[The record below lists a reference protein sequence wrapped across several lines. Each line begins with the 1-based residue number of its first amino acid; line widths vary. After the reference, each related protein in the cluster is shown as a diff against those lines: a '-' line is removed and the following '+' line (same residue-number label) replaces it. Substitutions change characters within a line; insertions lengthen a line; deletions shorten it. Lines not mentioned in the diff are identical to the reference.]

1 MKKVHFIA
9 IGGAAMHN
17 LALALHSKGYEVT
30 GSDDE
35 VFEPSKTRLAAVGIL
50 PEKMGWFPEKIT
62 KDTDAV
68 ILGMHAREDNPELV
82 EAQKLGVKIYSFPEF
97 LYQETKDKLR
107 VVIGGSHGKT
117 TTTAMILHVFQH
129 LGIGF
134 DYMVGAQIE
143 GFDTMVGLSEKTKIA
158 VFEGDE
164 YLTSPID
171 LRSKFHLY
179 HPNVALVTG
188 IAWDHINVFPTFEIY
203 VEQFKKFADLVEPQG
218 TFIYFEQDKE
228 LQKIARGV
236 RPDITALAYN
246 TPEYVISEGKTYIK
260 YNGKEIPLQV
270 FGEHN
275 LQNINAARLV
285 CLQVGVSESDFY
297 EAISSF
303 GGAARRLQKITEANG
318 CTAFLDFAHAPSKLR
333 ATIKAVKDQ
342 YENRRLVA
350 CMELHTFSSLNK
362 DFLPEYK
369 DTMKPADVA
378 YVYFNPEV
386 IAHKGLEKITKEQVA
401 EGFGKNITVFTDPKA
416 LQEELRKIKFENTNL
431 LFMTSG
437 NFSGLN
443 LVEFAKELVH

>member
-62 KDTDAV
+62 KDIDAV

-82 EAQKLGVKIYSFPEF
+82 EAQKIGVKIYSFPEF

-260 YNGKEIPLQV
+260 YNGKEISLQV

>member
-17 LALALHSKGYEVT
+17 LALALHSKGYQVT

-35 VFEPSKTRLAAVGIL
+35 VFEPSKTRLAAAGIL

-82 EAQKLGVKIYSFPEF
+82 EAQKIGVKIYSFPEF

-260 YNGKEIPLQV
+260 YNGKEISLQV

-342 YENRRLVA
+342 YQNRRLVA